1 VKIRLIFLAD
11 DGSPKP
17 TQGCCGVDPKG
28 QANFGGGKIAT
39 IVITN
44 HGARGLVDP
53 TPYNHYSLLRTTE
66 EAFGISEYL
75 NFADRTQ
82 EGFKSLAP
90 LFAVDLK

>member
-1 VKIRLIFLAD
+1 LWKSTKNNAIVITWDED
-11 DGSPKP
+11 DGSPKL
-17 TQGCCGVDPKG
+17 TQGFYGFDPKSLD
-28 QANFGGGKIAT
+28 NFGGGKIAT

-53 TPYNHYSLLRTTE
+53 TLYNHYSLLRTTE

-82 EGFKSLAP
+82 DGS
-90 LFAVDLK
+90 